1 LPAKEILLRLRRIA
15 FWGTLSIDALLV
27 LFPRT
32 FYERLALGDQYRSGR
47 QFIFNIGEKYT
58 ADFRT
63 MAGDIIVTSIFGL
76 FIAVALTAFIRKTT
90 GLSGIAVDVIALSR
104 RGPVARDVMRR
115 NSQR

>member
-1 LPAKEILLRLRRIA
+1 
-15 FWGTLSIDALLV
+15 
-27 LFPRT
+27 
-32 FYERLALGDQYRSGR
+32 
-47 QFIFNIGEKYT
+47 
-58 ADFRT
+58 